1 MIIYQK
7 LLKILSL
14 ALTFEYTILL
24 KGTYLNVAYVRFS
37 DEQIKKLL
45 EIKWW
50 DWSTEK
56 INQFCPLLCNENI
69 DEFIKQALQSS
80 IH

>member
-1 MIIYQK
+1 MW
-7 LLKILSL
+7 
-14 ALTFEYTILL
+14 
-24 KGTYLNVAYVRFS
+24 LNVRFS

-80 IH
+80 IR